1 MTRPT
6 GHDSEQGFTL
16 VELLIYSLLL
26 IIILGIVG
34 AMLASTVSTSKTVD
48 SVTSASTAAQLAS
61 ESVVRGIR
69 NASDFSLTTPTGTD
83 QLLVARTALGG
94 ATISWVCVAWYYS
107 AAGGGTIRYT
117 TSPTTIPSTPT
128 AAQLASWQ
136 LLDTGVAPASGT
148 GIFSYTGAQLNLAF
162 NGLAGTRPAVSITSS
177 AISRAGSTGV
187 PACY

>member
-1 MTRPT
+1 MTTPT
-6 GHDSEQGFTL
+6 EHDSERGFTL

-26 IIILGIVG
+26 IIVLGIVG
-34 AMLASTVSTSKTVD
+34 AMLASTVSTSKTVN

-69 NASDFSLTTPTGTD
+69 NASDFQLTSPTGTD
-83 QLLVARTALGG
+83 QLLVARTALDG
-94 ATISWVCVAWYYS
+94 ATLTWVCAAWYYS

-117 TSPTTIPSTPT
+117 TSPVAIPAAPT
-128 AAQLASWQ
+128 AAQLTGWQ

-148 GIFSYTGAQLNLAF
+148 RIFTATGAQLNLAF
-162 NGLAGTRPAVSITSS
+162 NGLAGIRPAVSITSS
-177 AISRAGSTGV
+177 AFSRAGATGV

>member
-1 MTRPT
+1 MTTPT
-6 GHDSEQGFTL
+6 EHDSERGFTL

-26 IIILGIVG
+26 LVVLGIVG

-48 SVTSASTAAQLAS
+48 SVTSASTAAQIVS
-61 ESVVRGIR
+61 ESVVRGVR
-69 NASDFSLTTPTGTD
+69 NASDFQLTTPTGTD
-83 QLLVARTALGG
+83 QLLVARTALGS
-94 ATISWVCVAWYYS
+94 ATISWVCTAWYYS

-117 TSPTTIPSTPT
+117 TSPTAIPAAPT

-136 LLDTGVAPASGT
+136 LLDTGVVPATGT
-148 GIFSYTGAQLNLAF
+148 GVFTAAGAQLNLAF

-177 AISRAGSTGV
+177 AFSRAGSTGV